1 MKLPQWIFLVVLT
14 VFLKRC
20 EAVTKLRADGVTDTY
35 ALINAAL
42 LERTGDVV
50 ETPDCK
56 HTEFGPHITQ
66 IFDDELNRHVFA
78 FHSHIRQDDD
88 RCINTDRQRV
98 EIKTYDRSPQEQLGY
113 DGEFVTYSWNF
124 KLDAG
129 FLPPYS
135 FGHIHQLK
143 AVGGDD
149 SMPVITLTTRKSTPN
164 VLQLLQYDSK
174 GSLLFLKE
182 EPLAKFTG
190 RWVHAESE
198 VTYGH
203 HGTYNFTLTNLA
215 TDEVLLHYI
224 SDDIDFWRNE
234 TTFIRPKWGV
244 YRSVQEAVLS
254 RNETV
259 LFDDFCIGKGEV
271 DRCFEGGVTDRNTP
285 APTSAPNLAITI
297 TFNKFLVL
305 LTILYFYFK

>member
-1 MKLPQWIFLVVLT
+1 
-14 VFLKRC
+14 VFLTGC
-20 EAVTKLRADGVTDTY
+20 DAVTHLRADGVTDTY
-35 ALINAAL
+35 TLIDAAL
-42 LERTGDVV
+42 LERSGTVV

-56 HTEFGPHITQ
+56 HIDFGPHITQ
-66 IFDDELNRHVFA
+66 VFDDQLNRPVFA

-98 EIKTYDRSPQEQLGY
+98 EIKTYDRSPQELLGY

-124 KLDAG
+124 KLDSG

-135 FGHIHQLK
+135 FCHIHQLK

-149 SMPVITLTTRKSTPN
+149 SMPIITVSLRKSTPN

-182 EPLAKFTG
+182 EPLTKFLG
-190 RWVHAESE
+190 VWVHAESE
-198 VTYGH
+198 VIYGH
-203 HGTYNFTLTNLA
+203 NGGYNFTLTNLA
-215 TDEVLLHYI
+215 TEQVLLRYS

-234 TTFIRPKWGV
+234 TTFVRPKWGV
-244 YRSVQEAVLS
+244 YRSVQEAVLG

-259 LFDDFCIGKGEV
+259 LFDDFCIGKGDV
-271 DRCFEGGVTDRNTP
+271 DRCFERSVATSAPTLAPTP
-285 APTSAPNLAITI
+285 VPTSAPNSAIAFTINTFTVLAT
-297 TFNKFLVL
+297 TL
-305 LTILYFYFK
+305 LFYYY